1 MNGTHL
7 ISLVILSSLVF
18 EYSALARI
26 CGQGRSEYIGQIV
39 GGTKTT
45 KGDWPWL
52 VALTHGENDD
62 FFCGGSLISAKHV
75 LSGEVVTH
83 KFLRRIMIG
92 NFQLLTVFS
101 AK

>member
-7 ISLVILSSLVF
+7 ISLVILLSLLF
-18 EYSALARI
+18 EYSASAHI
-26 CGQGRSEYIGQIV
+26 CGQGRSEYNGEIV
-39 GGTKTT
+39 GGTQTT

-75 LSGEVVTH
+75 LSGKVVTH
-83 KFLRRIMIG
+83 KFIRLIMIG
-92 NFQLLTVFS
+92 DFQLLTVFS
-101 AK
+101 TR